1 MKNKFIKYLTKGM
14 QLLLFFL
21 ILYTLYRSEFYW
33 EGSKRAYYVK
43 YYIILFSLFCLSI
56 LLSFFT
62 YRLKQNII
70 TTAFSILL
78 SCYLIEGVFY
88 LTNFE
93 NYLNIEKRLFVSE
106 VKKSNQKFDW
116 RTTYQF
122 YKDSKKE
129 NEDIVIT
136 IKPSHYLNNSKKLF
150 PLTGISSRETVY
162 CNENGY
168 WVKFKSDKFGLRNKN
183 QDWNTQNNF
192 FLIGDSFGMG
202 ACVNDGDT
210 IKANLE
216 KFYGEGSV
224 IDLSYN
230 GRGPLQ
236 QYAIMREYL
245 KYLNPKLVLWLYY
258 EENDLLNL
266 SNEITD
272 NLLNNY
278 LVNDDFSQNIYYRQQ
293 EADKLNYETLENE
306 ISFRKKLH
314 YKKFFKFLKLS
325 NLREITLE
333 NFIGKN
339 KSVEQVDYSNQ
350 LENFKEIII
359 KAKKLAE
366 QNDSEFLFVYLPSAY
381 EYLPKKI
388 KDRAYLLIKDYPD
401 IIDILRVNN
410 IKFYDFKAEVN
421 ENFNDPLSLFAFRS
435 HTHFNPKGYKVLSNK
450 ISQFV
455 DSNYLDFAK

>member
-1 MKNKFIKYLTKGM
+1 MKKEFIKYSIKGI
-14 QLLLFFL
+14 QLFLFFL
-21 ILYTLYRSEFYW
+21 ILYVFYRSEFYW
-33 EGSKRAYYVK
+33 EGAKRSYYIK
-43 YYIILFSLFCLSI
+43 YYIILLSLFLSTI
-56 LLSFFT
+56 LLNLFSYNF
-62 YRLKQNII
+62 KQNILTI
-70 TTAFSILL
+70 SFSILF
-78 SCYLIEGVFY
+78 SCYLIEGIFY
-88 LTNFE
+88 FIDLE

-106 VKKSNQKFDW
+106 VKKSKKVFDW

-136 IKPSHYLNNSKKLF
+136 IKPSHYLNKSKNLF
-150 PLTGISSRETVY
+150 PLTGISDRETVY

-168 WVKFKSDKFGLRNKN
+168 WVKFNSDKFGLRNKN

-202 ACVNDGDT
+202 ACVNDDDT

-245 KYLNPKLVLWLYY
+245 EYLNPKLVLWLYY

-278 LVNDDFSQNIYYRQQ
+278 LVNDNFSQNIFYRQK
-293 EADKLNYETLENE
+293 EADKLNLQTLENE

-325 NLREITLE
+325 NLRDITLE
-333 NFIGKN
+333 NFFGKN
-339 KSVEQVDYSNQ
+339 ESVEEVDYSNQ

-359 KAKKLAE
+359 KAKRLAE
-366 QNDSEFLFVYLPSAY
+366 QNNSEFLFVYLPSAY
-381 EYLPKKI
+381 EYLPDKI
-388 KDRAYLLIKDYPD
+388 KDRAYNLIKDYPD
-401 IIDILRVNN
+401 IINILRDNA
-410 IKFYDFKAEVN
+410 IKYYDFKAEIDKN
-421 ENFNDPLSLFAFRS
+421 YDDPLSLYAFRS
-435 HTHFNPKGYKVLSNK
+435 HSHFNPKGYEILTNNIIK
-450 ISQFV
+450 FV
-455 DSNYLDFAK
+455 NSNYIAFSK